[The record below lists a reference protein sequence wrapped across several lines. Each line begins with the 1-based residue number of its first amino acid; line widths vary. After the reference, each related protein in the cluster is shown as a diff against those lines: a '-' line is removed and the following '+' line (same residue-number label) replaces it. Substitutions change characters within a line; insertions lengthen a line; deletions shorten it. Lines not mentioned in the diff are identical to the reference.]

1 MNRGNEGSASRG
13 RRRFRKGE
21 CSTGDGKRGS
31 SLIFGS
37 WWHWLAGL
45 PRTLLGQP
53 ASAARARPRA
63 GGCCAFL
70 VVLAMSLAL
79 LCHPSAAAGQSSPV
93 KLRVGALSSGTWRWE
108 LTVIEQ
114 LGLDRK
120 NGFDLELFLYA
131 GQTATGIAVQGGAV
145 DCSVHDWLWVARQR
159 ARGLK
164 LQALAPFTM
173 NTAALIVPKE
183 SPIQGLADLRG
194 KRLGVVNILGKG
206 YLLLRAACLSQHG
219 FDLREE
225 AEVVTGSPPL
235 LSGLLEKGEF
245 DAILQFWQH
254 TPVLLATGRFR
265 RVLDLAEVA
274 TTLWVTEPVPFGVY
288 TFREDFVKKHPEVV
302 RGFLAAAWEAKD
314 HLARHAEMW
323 PALGEQIGI
332 ADAEVLALLQQLYI
346 QGIPRRWDRK
356 MLADIR
362 TLFNTLL
369 DRAGPEVLGMAS
381 LPPATFSLEYFDAAI
396 GGGRDEEP

>member
-1 MNRGNEGSASRG
+1 
-13 RRRFRKGE
+13 
-21 CSTGDGKRGS
+21 
-31 SLIFGS
+31 
-37 WWHWLAGL
+37 
-45 PRTLLGQP
+45 
-53 ASAARARPRA
+53 
-63 GGCCAFL
+63 
-70 VVLAMSLAL
+70 
-79 LCHPSAAAGQSSPV
+79 
-93 KLRVGALSSGTWRWE
+93 LSSGSWRWE
-108 LTVIEQ
+108 LTIIEQ
-114 LGLDRK
+114 LELDRK
-120 NGFDLELFLYA
+120 HGFDLESFFYA

-173 NTAALIVPKE
+173 NTAALIVPKD
-183 SPIQGLADLRG
+183 SPIHGLGDLRG
-194 KRLGVVNILGKG
+194 IRLGVVNILGKG

-219 FDLREE
+219 FDLRKE

-265 RVLDLAEVA
+265 RVLDLAEVV
-274 TTLWVTEPVPFGVY
+274 TTLWATEPVPFGVY
-288 TFREDFVKKHPEVV
+288 AFREDFVREHPEVV

-314 HLARHAEMW
+314 YLARHAEMW
-323 PALGEQIGI
+323 HALGEQIGI
-332 ADAEVLALLQQLYI
+332 SDPEVLALLQQLYV

-362 TLFNTLL
+362 TLFDTLL
-369 DRAGPEVLGMAS
+369 DGAGPEVLGMAS
-381 LPPATFSLEYFDAAI
+381 LPAAAFSLEYFDAAI